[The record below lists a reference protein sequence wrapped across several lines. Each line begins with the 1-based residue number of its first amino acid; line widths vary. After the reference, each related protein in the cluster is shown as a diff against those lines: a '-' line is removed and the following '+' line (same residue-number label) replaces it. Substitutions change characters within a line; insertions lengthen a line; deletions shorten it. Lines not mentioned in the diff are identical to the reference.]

1 MIRKT
6 NFTLGLFFSPWSI
19 YESCQVVCYIDD
31 SNKISQMYSRCALHE
46 AMVYHLLLNFKPE
59 GNISFLAQIRLLPG
73 NSNKM
78 GVGGAVASWLV
89 SLTLDQAAW
98 VGALAGD
105 IVLCS

>member
-1 MIRKT
+1 M
-6 NFTLGLFFSPWSI
+6 
-19 YESCQVVCYIDD
+19 CYIDD

-46 AMVYHLLLNFKPE
+46 SMVYYLLLNLKPE

-78 GVGGAVASWLV
+78 GVGGAVASWLA
-89 SLTLDQAAW
+89 SFTPDQAVW
-98 VGALAGD
+98 VGALVGD